1 MKPASL
7 LLILLIGGAVLFWLL
22 SKPGSPSAPLPAAS
36 NSGPLMEVS
45 AMPADGESIDGLKKQ
60 IAILEGQIEY
70 LQGQNKALQDENTE
84 LIDRLGS
91 LGLKNGGKAM
101 SGQPAVPLLAE
112 PEDRPADYV
121 SLEVE
126 LLVLRQLPS
135 APVPVVPASLAE
147 VEKAI
152 LAWLRKLEPGDS
164 APRQAK
170 AFAALGLIPQE
181 IDPLPL
187 RAALLAKQLG
197 GWFDGEQQTI
207 HIIETEPGSDWQPDP
222 VLALAYAQAVRFH
235 GETLFAPDAKGPLS
249 TDAMLA
255 RHALLGGDAALSRFL
270 LSLKKP
276 IPVGGGGLPAEDP
289 DHPFNQIPLPVFYR
303 ELQLFPFNRGFEFA
317 QSLHSAGGMKQAG
330 SAFGRPPAS
339 CAEIIDPVLYLSQ
352 HPPPAV
358 KIEWSDLAVLGSQ
371 PVWDDSLGKFA
382 VYAALKS
389 YCPDAAAFDAADG
402 WQADR
407 VLAFDAGGGNRGHA
421 VWQLAF
427 PDAGGAS
434 RFFKAMRS
442 SLLQRY
448 EQPEDDGKDEAKL
461 ELSAQG
467 RFVRLSINRQG
478 SGVLLIEA
486 ANEAFAK
493 AAAEKFDPPPK

>member
-7 LLILLIGGAVLFWLL
+7 LLILLLGGAAVFWLL
-22 SKPGSPSAPLPAAS
+22 RRPGSQAAQPPSSKQAEPLVEIAPAA
-36 NSGPLMEVS
+36 
-45 AMPADGESIDGLKKQ
+45 ADGESVETLKKQ
-60 IAILEGQIEY
+60 ITILEGQIEY
-70 LQGQNKALQDENTE
+70 LQGQNKALQDEVTE

-91 LGLKNGGKAM
+91 LGLKNGGKSM
-101 SGQPAVPLLAE
+101 SGQPAAPPLTE
-112 PEDRPADYV
+112 PEDKPADYV

-126 LLVLRQLPS
+126 MLVMRQLPS
-135 APVPVVPASLAE
+135 APVPVVPAPLAE

-164 APRQAK
+164 ARRQAK

-197 GWFDGEQQTI
+197 GWFDAEQQTI
-207 HIIETEPGSDWQPDP
+207 RIVESEPGSAWQPDP
-222 VLALAYAQAVRFH
+222 VLALAFAQALRFH
-235 GETLFAPDAKGPLS
+235 EQALFPSGGKERLS
-249 TDAMLA
+249 TDARLA
-255 RHALLGGDAALSRFL
+255 RDALLGGDAALSRFL

-276 IPVGGGGLPAEDP
+276 VPVGGSELPAEDP

-303 ELQLFPFNRGFEFA
+303 ELQLFPFSRGFEFA

-358 KIEWSDLAVLGSQ
+358 RIEWGDPAVLGSQ

-382 VYAALKS
+382 VYAALKAH
-389 YCPDAAAFDAADG
+389 CPDEAAFDAANG

-407 VLAFDAGGGNRGHA
+407 VLAFDAGDGQRGHA

-427 PDAGGAS
+427 PDAGSAS
-434 RFFKAMRS
+434 LFFKAMKS
-442 SLLQRY
+442 SLLEKY
-448 EQPEDDGKDEAKL
+448 GQPEDAAKNDARL
-461 ELSAQG
+461 EFTAEG
-467 RFVRLSINRQG
+467 RFIRLAANRQG
-478 SGVLLIEA
+478 AGVLLIEA
-486 ANEAFAK
+486 ASESFAR
-493 AAAEKFDPPPK
+493 AAAEKFDPPSK